1 MAEDTTK
8 ILDEVKSGIGFSS
21 TISEN
26 DVSFDGDLI
35 PIIDGCLGELYQ
47 KGVGTSY
54 PNRLMKDKDL
64 TWDTFFGSDEIHD
77 RSDAIL
83 YVITKTKILFDPP
96 LPATMNAMIEA
107 SREALW
113 RAGVEF
119 DIL

>member
-26 DVSFDGDLI
+26 DDSFDGELI

-47 KGVGTSY
+47 KGIGRSY
-54 PNRLMKDKDL
+54 PYRLMIDKDL
-64 TWDTFFGSDEIHD
+64 SWDLFFGSDEIHD

-83 YVITKTKILFDPP
+83 YVITKTKVLFDPP